1 MTNKEMTL
9 DAKQQLIEAIGVTA
23 WLHRKIEADARYVP
37 ESIGDFWLIAEAGA
51 VLMQYEPALIES
63 LMTEAL
69 RNG

>member
-1 MTNKEMTL
+1 MTKEMTL
-9 DAKQQLIEAIGVTA
+9 DKKQELVDAIGVSV
-23 WLHRKIEADARYVP
+23 WLHRKIEADSEYVP